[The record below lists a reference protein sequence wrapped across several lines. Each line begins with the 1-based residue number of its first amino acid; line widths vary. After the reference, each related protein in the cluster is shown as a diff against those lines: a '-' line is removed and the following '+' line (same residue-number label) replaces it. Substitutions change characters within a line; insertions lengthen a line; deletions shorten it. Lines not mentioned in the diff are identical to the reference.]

1 MAEKKATKAKTKEEK
16 PKAKAAPKKK
26 PVAKPEPVVEEHVHE
41 HEHDEECCCC
51 EEDGDDPIE
60 KNSCRSYLLRDIW
73 FEGLNQVVEEE
84 SAPEENKQEM
94 MFLTLSNAILDL
106 VMDIV
111 PLQNAQMIA
120 ENLDDFLTVTVVNR
134 EYNVDLLQMF
144 KEDFVKEKGDTFE
157 DEIELNNAL
166 GEFEESWWNAPRK
179 DLKGKSPNEALDEAA
194 KHYDL

>member
-1 MAEKKATKAKTKEEK
+1 MAEKKATQAKSKAKK
-16 PKAKAAPKKK
+16 PKPKAAPKKK
-26 PVAKPEPVVEEHVHE
+26 VEEAPVEAIHE

-51 EEDGDDPIE
+51 EEGDDPIE

-111 PLQNAQMIA
+111 PLEMAEVIA
-120 ENLDDFLTVTVVNR
+120 ENVDDFLTVTVVNR

-144 KEDFVKEKGDTFE
+144 KQDFVNSKGDTFE
-157 DEIELNNAL
+157 DEDELNNAL
-166 GEFEESWWNAPRK
+166 AEFEESWWNAPRK
-179 DLKGKSPNEALDEAA
+179 DLKGKSPNQALDEAA
-194 KHYDL
+194 KQYDLQ

>member
-1 MAEKKATKAKTKEEK
+1 MAEKKATQAKSKAKKSK
-16 PKAKAAPKKK
+16 PKAAPKKK
-26 PVAKPEPVVEEHVHE
+26 VVEAPVEEVHE

-51 EEDGDDPIE
+51 EEGDDPIE

-94 MFLTLSNAILDL
+94 LFLTLSNAILDL

-111 PLQNAQMIA
+111 PLEMAEVIA
-120 ENLDDFLTVTVVNR
+120 ENVDDFLTVTVVNR

-144 KEDFVKEKGDTFE
+144 KQDFVNAKGDTFE
-157 DEIELNNAL
+157 DEDELNNAL
-166 GEFEESWWNAPRK
+166 AEFEESWWNAPRK
-179 DLKGKSPNEALDEAA
+179 DLKGKSPNQALDEAA
-194 KHYDL
+194 KQYDLQ